1 MRAHQVFA
9 GMSPERAVAFM
20 GTLREQAPLAFAQA
34 LALASAAMRAR
45 PVYLAR
51 RPLEKQAEA
60 ARRAFARVSAADAAE
75 QILATYFLEC
85 RTSLLEEW
93 LDLLGLAHEKGVLA
107 DDRPDAPDAA
117 ALAQAVERFRAG
129 DDPEERALLL
139 LAFAAQSA
147 IDWPDLDALLEHTD
161 RA

>member
-9 GMSPERAVAFM
+9 AMSPERAVALM
-20 GTLREQAPLAFAQA
+20 GALREQAPLAFAQA
-34 LALASAAMRAR
+34 LAVASAAMRAR
-45 PVYLAR
+45 PRYLAS

-85 RTSLLEEW
+85 RTALLEEW
-93 LDLLGLAHEKGVLA
+93 LDALGLAHEKGVLE
-107 DDRPDAPDAA
+107 DDRPEAPDAGT
-117 ALAQAVERFRAG
+117 LGEAVERFRAG
-129 DDPEERALLL
+129 DDPEERELLL
-139 LAFAAQSA
+139 RAFAAQSA
-147 IDWPDLDALLEHTD
+147 IDWPALDALLE